1 SSRAAV
7 PISSTLAFPSDQ
19 VVWQWRSPRICPSS
33 TSGGGGP
40 AGSPSR
46 SSGGANGRPSAANT
60 PASSAAS
67 GSGSSAP
74 THSADPV
81 ARTSAVPND
90 EAGATTSSTGVPSTV
105 TPRWGGDE
113 RDDLRQGRERPSHRL
128 RVVGGDRDR
137 EPARAVAP
145 ATRVAGGDAAER
157 VRDTLDERPRARQ
170 QQRACR
176 GVIAALQ
183 CGENPRLRLGADA
196 GRLAQ
201 PAGGRGGAELRG
213 RPHAQRLPDLRR
225 PPRAEP
231 EQPPERGELRR
242 DGALELAQLREPAGL
257 DELAQPALDSGPDP
271 AQLAHAPRTHE
282 LRDRRR
288 CRPDQLGCA
297 AVRSVR

>member
-105 TPRWGGDE
+105 TPRWGATSATISG
-113 RDDLRQGRERPSHRL
+113 RDANARRTGSGSSAATATASLLELSRQRRGSPAGTPPSASAIRSTS
-128 RVVGGDRDR
+128 D
-137 EPARAVAP
+137 
-145 ATRVAGGDAAER
+145 
-157 VRDTLDERPRARQ
+157 RARGNSSG
-170 QQRACR
+170 RA
-176 GVIAALQ
+176 AA
-183 CGENPRLRLGADA
+183 
-196 GRLAQ
+196 
-201 PAGGRGGAELRG
+201 
-213 RPHAQRLPDLRR
+213 
-225 PPRAEP
+225 
-231 EQPPERGELRR
+231 
-242 DGALELAQLREPAGL
+242 
-257 DELAQPALDSGPDP
+257 
-271 AQLAHAPRTHE
+271 
-282 LRDRRR
+282 
-288 CRPDQLGCA
+288 
-297 AVRSVR
+297 